1 MILVAQFQGGEL
13 ADEIDYVE
21 SDRAVEAKTAAL
33 EREASGAQRQMRG
46 LTRLGDQH
54 DLG

>member
-1 MILVAQFQGGEL
+1 MIWVDKFQRGEL
-13 ADEIDYVE
+13 TDEVGYVE
-21 SDRAVEAKTAAL
+21 GGLAVEAKTAAL